1 MLKCAFYEKEITPP
15 LECQMTGYFNARS
28 AEGVKDRLYVKAAV
42 FENDGEAVAFIA
54 ADACGL
60 GEDLC
65 NTIISRVERLCG
77 IKAENIM
84 VISTHSH
91 TSPPVGNAHIC
102 HRDDM
107 YLDVFCRLA
116 ADCVILAYQRLVPVT
131 LKYAKGHVDNISF
144 VRNYRMKDGSIKT
157 NPGWHNPDIVE
168 VYDQKDPD
176 FPILVAYDEEGKA
189 LGSIS
194 NFACHLDTL
203 GIREYSGDFP
213 SILSYEFKEKFGND
227 FVSLFMMGTAGNI
240 NHCNPFAKEPKKKD
254 HYVMMGKTLANE
266 AFRVLENA
274 VEIENPVV
282 SSKKETIVATR
293 RWPSEEEIKEAEELA
308 AKKELI
314 DAQSTDRSL
323 AVCYKGYLAERLL
336 IAVRDKRKTANLI
349 LQLIKIGD
357 VSFFSFPGE
366 VYVSYGRDI
375 KEGADTDKVFI
386 ATIANTNMGYFP
398 TMELFSEKN
407 LYEVKKSSARFEP
420 ETGNLMVQKLLE
432 MQK

>member
-15 LECQMTGYFNARS
+15 LECHMTGYFNARP

-65 NTIISRVERLCG
+65 NKIISRVERLCG
-77 IKAENIM
+77 IRAENIM

-91 TSPPVGNAHIC
+91 ATLPTGMSTII
-102 HRDDM
+102 HRDDI

-116 ADCVILAYQRLVPVT
+116 ADCVVLAYQRLVPAT
-131 LKYAKGHVDNISF
+131 LKYAKGYVDNISF
-144 VRNYRMKDGSIKT
+144 VRNYRMKDGSVKT
-157 NPGWHNPDIVE
+157 NPGRDNPDILE
-168 VYDQKDPD
+168 VYDKIDPD
-176 FPILVAYDEEGKA
+176 FPILVAYDEDGKA
-189 LGSIS
+189 LGSLS
-194 NFACHLDTL
+194 NFACHLDCL
-203 GIREYSGDFP
+203 GIRDYSGDYA

-240 NHCNPFAKEPKKKD
+240 NHVDPFAKEPRKPD
-254 HYVMMGKTLANE
+254 HYAWMGKTLANE

-274 VEIENPVV
+274 VEIKNPVL
-282 SSKKETIVATR
+282 SSKKETIVAER
-293 RWPSEEEIKEAEELA
+293 RWPSDEEIKEAEELA

-323 AVCYKGYLAERLL
+323 AVCYKGYLAERLVH
-336 IAVRDKRKTANLI
+336 AVKDKRRTRNLI

-375 KEGADTDKVFI
+375 KKGADTDKVFI
-386 ATIANTNMGYFP
+386 ATITNNTVGYFP
-398 TMELFSEKN
+398 TVELFSEKN
-407 LYEVKKSSARFEP
+407 LYEVKKTSAQFEP
-420 ETGNLMVQKLLE
+420 ETGNLMVNKLLE